1 MSANGHVALL
11 RGINVGGRAKVKMD
25 ALRAVF
31 ASIGFEDA
39 KTYLQ
44 SGNVVFTSPAGK
56 PQKLAETIEGAI
68 AEQLE
73 MQVPVLLRTGAE
85 LAKAIDRNP
94 FVRDVKDTASLYITF
109 LAGKPDPAGVKRILA
124 EASPPDRI
132 AVLGLEAHLDIP
144 AGYGRSKLNNTT
156 FERRLGVVATTRNW
170 RTVTTLAEMAAQIER
185 RLS

>member
-1 MSANGHVALL
+1 MSASGQVALL

-31 ASIGFEDA
+31 ASIGIDDA
-39 KTYLQ
+39 QTYLQ
-44 SGNVVFTSPAGK
+44 SGNVVFAADGDGR
-56 PQKLAETIEGAI
+56 KLAATIEAGI
-68 AEQLE
+68 GEQLE
-73 MQVPVLLRTGAE
+73 IQVPVLVRSGAE

-94 FVRDVKDTASLYITF
+94 FVKDVKDTASLYITF
-109 LAGKPDPAGVKRILA
+109 LAAKPDPAGVKRILA
-124 EASPPDRI
+124 EAGPPDRI

-144 AGYGRSKLNNTT
+144 AGYGRTKLNNAQ

-170 RTVTTLAEMAAQIER
+170 RTVTTLAEMAAQIES